1 MKVKQNTIAPASM
14 QSRPVSKSGYS
25 LGLGLGMGVTK
36 FSVAL
41 ALAGFSMGAMAQ
53 FEAPAD
59 GVYKDRIDW
68 GVMMDMSGP
77 ASASQSIWATGFQA
91 YMRKLNETGGVNGR
105 KINVLAEDSRF
116 NPAQDKI
123 NYEKL
128 AGQTPV
134 LGISGMG
141 SSSSQVSLAPTIR
154 AGKIPIVG
162 TYTSTK
168 PLSEPV
174 SALVYGGFCGYTQMA
189 QTGVGYYTEQLKLKA
204 PKVMVVSIESAGGTE
219 YAQMVAAAAA
229 KLGGTSTMV
238 TMKVTAADVTPQ
250 VLEIIAQKPDF
261 ITIYGVPN
269 TAILTMK
276 AMQQY
281 GLKIPA
287 FGISYLLSPQIY
299 AAMGPEAGANYN
311 VVSCFTPGGTD
322 QAPGN
327 REMVAAADKFNH
339 GAIKEDINYV
349 AGWAVGQMAAE
360 AIARTGAEPTRAKL
374 VESMNK
380 GFSVDT
386 KGLTAPITFTP
397 DNHTGPVAFRMLGY
411 DFGAKKYKP
420 YGDFSDY
427 TKYVK

>member
-1 MKVKQNTIAPASM
+1 MKFTQ
-14 QSRPVSKSGYS
+14 
-25 LGLGLGMGVTK
+25 TK
-36 FSVAL
+36 FCVAL
-41 ALAGFSMGAMAQ
+41 ALSGFSMGAMAQ
-53 FEAPAD
+53 FESPAD

-68 GVMMDMSGP
+68 GVMMDLSGP

-162 TYTSTK
+162 TYTTTK

-174 SALVYGGFCGYTQMA
+174 SPLVYGGFCGYPQMA
-189 QTGVGYYTEQLKLKA
+189 QTGVGYYAEQLKLKA
-204 PKVMVVSIESAGGTE
+204 PKVMVVSIESAGGVE

-229 KLGGTSTMV
+229 KLGGTSSLV
-238 TMKVTAADVTPQ
+238 TMKITAADVTPQ

-299 AAMGPEAGANYN
+299 AAMGPDAGANYN

-327 REMVAAADKFNH
+327 RDMVAAADKFNH

-360 AIARTGAEPTRAKL
+360 SIARTGAEPTRAKL

-386 KGLTAPITFTP
+386 KGLTAPMTFTP
-397 DNHTGPVAFRMLGY
+397 DNHTGPVAFRMIGY

-420 YGDFSDY
+420 FGEFSDY
-427 TKYVK
+427 VKYTR

>member
-1 MKVKQNTIAPASM
+1 MSM
-14 QSRPVSKSGYS
+14 
-25 LGLGLGMGVTK
+25 T
-36 FSVAL
+36 L
-41 ALAGFSMGAMAQ
+41 ALTGFSMGAMAQ
-53 FEAPAD
+53 FESAAD

-68 GVMMDMSGP
+68 GVMMDLSGP

-91 YMRKLNETGGVNGR
+91 YMRKLNEAGGVNGR
-105 KINVLAEDSRF
+105 KVNVLAEDSRF

-128 AGQTPV
+128 SGQTPV

-162 TYTSTK
+162 TYTTTK

-174 SALVYGGFCGYTQMA
+174 SPMVYGGFCGYPQMA
-189 QTGVGYYTEQLKLKA
+189 QTGVGYYAEQLKLKA
-204 PKVMVVSIESAGGTE
+204 PKVMVVSIESAGGVE

-229 KLGGTSTMV
+229 KLGGTSSLV
-238 TMKVTAADVTPQ
+238 TMKITAADVTPQ

-299 AAMGPEAGANYN
+299 AAIGPEAGANYN
-311 VVSCFTPGGTD
+311 VVTCFTPGGTD
-322 QAPGN
+322 QSPGN

-380 GFSVDT
+380 GFTVDT

-397 DNHTGPVAFRMLGY
+397 DNHTGPVAFRILGY

-420 YGDFSDY
+420 YGEFSDY
-427 TKYVK
+427 VKYTK

>member
-1 MKVKQNTIAPASM
+1 MMNSTPTRLAEKSIISGSHKT
-14 QSRPVSKSGYS
+14 SRR
-25 LGLGLGMGVTK
+25 VTRL
-36 FSVAL
+36 ATGL
-41 ALAGFSMGAMAQ
+41 ALAGLALAAAAQ
-53 FEAPAD
+53 SEAPAD

-68 GVMMDMSGP
+68 GVMMDLSGP
-77 ASASQSIWATGFQA
+77 ASASQGIWATGFQD
-91 YMRKLNETGGVNGR
+91 YMRRLNESGGVHGR

-128 AGQTPV
+128 SVQTPV
-134 LGISGMG
+134 LAISGMG

-154 AGKIPIVG
+154 GGKIPIVG

-174 SALVYGGFCGYTQMA
+174 SPLVYGGFCSYPQMA
-189 QTGVGYYTEQLKLKA
+189 QTGVGYYTEMLKLKA
-204 PKVMVVSIESAGGTE
+204 PKVMVVSIESAGGVE
-219 YAQMVAAAAA
+219 YAQMVQAAAA
-229 KLGGTSTMV
+229 KLGGSSTLV
-238 TMKVTAADVTPQ
+238 TMKITAADVTPQ

-276 AMQQY
+276 TMHQY

-287 FGISYLLSPQIY
+287 FGISYLLAPSIY
-299 AAMGPEAGANYN
+299 AAMGADAGANYN

-322 QAPGN
+322 QSAGS
-327 REMVAAADKFNH
+327 REMMAAADKY
-339 GAIKEDINYV
+339 GRSAVKEDINYV
-349 AGWAVGQMAAE
+349 AGWVVGQMAAE
-360 AIARTGAEPTRAKL
+360 ALAKAGPDPTRAKL

-380 GFSVDT
+380 GFTVDS
-386 KGLTAPITFTP
+386 KGLAAPITFTP
-397 DNHTGPVAFRMLGY
+397 DNHTGPAAFRMIGY

-420 YGDFSDY
+420 QGEFADYLKY
-427 TKYVK
+427 TK

>member
-1 MKVKQNTIAPASM
+1 MKAEQKM
-14 QSRPVSKSGYS
+14 QTPSSGLS
-25 LGLGLGMGVTK
+25 ATARTMVAVALGG
-36 FSVAL
+36 VAL
-41 ALAGFSMGAMAQ
+41 AASA
-53 FEAPAD
+53 FEAPSD

-77 ASASQSIWATGFQA
+77 ASASQSVWANGFQA

-128 AGQTPV
+128 TGQTPV

-174 SALVYGGFCGYTQMA
+174 SPLVYGGFCGYPQMA

-204 PKVMVVSIESAGGTE
+204 PKVMVVSIESAGGVE

-229 KLGGTSTMV
+229 KLGGTSSLV
-238 TMKVTAADVTPQ
+238 TMKITAADVTPQ

-287 FGISYLLSPQIY
+287 FGISYLLAPQIY

-322 QAPGN
+322 QSAGS
-327 REMVAAADKFNH
+327 RDMMAAADKFNH

-349 AGWAVGQMAAE
+349 AGWVVGQIAAE
-360 AIARTGAEPTRAKL
+360 VIAKLGAEPTRAKL
-374 VESMNK
+374 VEFMSK
-380 GFSVDT
+380 GFTVDT
-386 KGLTAPITFTP
+386 KGLSAPITYTK
-397 DNHTGPVAFRMLGY
+397 DNHTGPVAFRMIGY
-411 DFGAKKYKP
+411 DFAAKKYKP
-420 YGDFSDY
+420 FGEFADYLKY
-427 TKYVK
+427 TK

>member
-1 MKVKQNTIAPASM
+1 MKTHQTDIAPTCA
-14 QSRPVSKSGYS
+14 PCGSKSVKLAAKAS
-25 LGLGLGMGVTK
+25 L
-36 FSVAL
+36 AL
-41 ALAGFSMGAMAQ
+41 ALASLATGAIAQ
-53 FEAPAD
+53 FESPAD

-77 ASASQSIWATGFQA
+77 ASASQSVWANGFQA
-91 YMRKLNETGGVNGR
+91 YMRKLNEAGGVNGR

-154 AGKIPIVG
+154 GGKIPIVG

-174 SALVYGGFCGYTQMA
+174 SPLVYGGFCGYPQMA

-204 PKVMVVSIESAGGTE
+204 PKVMVVSIESAGGVE

-229 KLGGTSTMV
+229 KLGGSSSLV

-299 AAMGPEAGANYN
+299 TAMGPEAGANYN

-322 QAPGN
+322 QTAAN
-327 REMVAAADKFNH
+327 REMTAAADKYNH

-360 AIARTGAEPTRAKL
+360 AVARTGAEPTRAKL
-374 VESMNK
+374 IESMNK
-380 GFSVDT
+380 GFTVDT
-386 KGLTAPITFTP
+386 KGLAAPITFTP
-397 DNHTGPVAFRMLGY
+397 DNKTGPVAFRMIGY

-420 YGDFSDY
+420 YGEFSDY

>member
-1 MKVKQNTIAPASM
+1 MKVSQTGCTP
-14 QSRPVSKSGYS
+14 KSGQRIFRTR
-25 LGLGLGMGVTK
+25 LGALAVK
-36 FSVAL
+36 FSFGAAMAGL
-41 ALAGFSMGAMAQ
+41 ATGVLAQ
-53 FEAPAD
+53 FESPSD

-68 GVMMDMSGP
+68 GVMMDLSGP
-77 ASASQSIWATGFQA
+77 ASASQGIWTNGFQA

-128 AGQTPV
+128 VGQTPV
-134 LGISGMG
+134 LAISGVG

-154 AGKIPIVG
+154 AGKVPIVG

-174 SALVYGGFCGYTQMA
+174 SPLVYGGFCGYPQMA
-189 QTGVGYYTEQLKLKA
+189 QTGVGYYAEQLKLKA
-204 PKVMVVSIESAGGTE
+204 PKVMVVSIESAGGVE

-229 KLGGTSTMV
+229 KLGGTSSLV
-238 TMKVTAADVTPQ
+238 TMKITAADVTPQ

-276 AMQQY
+276 TMHQY

-287 FGISYLLSPQIY
+287 FGISYLLAPQIY
-299 AAMGPEAGANYN
+299 AAMGPDAGANYN

-322 QAPGN
+322 QSPGS
-327 REMVAAADKFNH
+327 RDMTAAADKFNH

-349 AGWAVGQMAAE
+349 AGWVVAQMSAE
-360 AIARTGAEPTRAKL
+360 AIAKVGPEPTRAKL
-374 VESMNK
+374 IESMNK

-386 KGLTAPITFTP
+386 KGLAAPITFTT
-397 DNHTGPVAFRMLGY
+397 DNHTGPVAFRMIGY
-411 DFGAKKYKP
+411 DFAAKKYKP
-420 YGDFSDY
+420 YGEFADYLKY
-427 TKYVK
+427 TK

>member
-1 MKVKQNTIAPASM
+1 MKAIQAKHVPEHSLTRSAIRMTRLAAKMSM
-14 QSRPVSKSGYS
+14 
-25 LGLGLGMGVTK
+25 M
-36 FSVAL
+36 L
-41 ALAGFSMGAMAQ
+41 ALTGFSIGAMAQ
-53 FEAPAD
+53 FESAAD

-68 GVMMDMSGP
+68 GVMMDLSGP
-77 ASASQSIWATGFQA
+77 ASASQSVWASGFQA

-128 AGQTPV
+128 VGQTPV

-174 SALVYGGFCGYTQMA
+174 SPLVYGGFCGYPQMA

-204 PKVMVVSIESAGGTE
+204 PKVMVVSIESAGGVE
-219 YAQMVAAAAA
+219 YAQMIAAAAA
-229 KLGGTSTMV
+229 KLGGTSSLV
-238 TMKVTAADVTPQ
+238 TMKITAPDVTPQ

-287 FGISYLLSPQIY
+287 FGISYLLAPQIY
-299 AAMGPEAGANYN
+299 TAMGPEAGANYN

-322 QAPGN
+322 QTPGS
-327 REMVAAADKFNH
+327 REMMAAADKYNH

-349 AGWAVGQMAAE
+349 AGWVVGQMAAE

-380 GFSVDT
+380 GFTVDT
-386 KGLTAPITFTP
+386 KGLSAPITYTT
-397 DNHTGPVAFRMLGY
+397 DNHTGPVAFRMIGY
-411 DFGAKKYKP
+411 DFAAKKYKP
-420 YGDFSDY
+420 FGEFADYLKY
-427 TKYVK
+427 TK

>member
-1 MKVKQNTIAPASM
+1 MKAEQKM
-14 QSRPVSKSGYS
+14 QTPSTGLSATARTMVAVA
-25 LGLGLGMGVTK
+25 LGG
-36 FSVAL
+36 VAL
-41 ALAGFSMGAMAQ
+41 AASA
-53 FEAPAD
+53 FEAPGD

-77 ASASQSIWATGFQA
+77 ASASQSVWANGFQA

-128 AGQTPV
+128 TGQTPV

-174 SALVYGGFCGYTQMA
+174 SPLVYGGFCGYPQMA

-204 PKVMVVSIESAGGTE
+204 PKVMVVSIESAGGVE

-229 KLGGTSTMV
+229 KLGGTSSLV
-238 TMKVTAADVTPQ
+238 TMKITAADVTPQ

-287 FGISYLLSPQIY
+287 FGISYLLAPQIY

-322 QAPGN
+322 QSAGS
-327 REMVAAADKFNH
+327 RDMMAAADKFNH

-349 AGWAVGQMAAE
+349 AGWVVGQIAAE
-360 AIARTGAEPTRAKL
+360 VIAKLGAEPTRAKL
-374 VESMNK
+374 VESMSK
-380 GFSVDT
+380 GFTVDT
-386 KGLTAPITFTP
+386 KGLSAPITYTK
-397 DNHTGPVAFRMLGY
+397 DNHTGPVAFRMIGY
-411 DFGAKKYKP
+411 DFAAKKYKP
-420 YGDFSDY
+420 FGEFADYLKY
-427 TKYVK
+427 TK

>member
-1 MKVKQNTIAPASM
+1 MKTRQTGTAPSCPPSR
-14 QSRPVSKSGYS
+14 SRPGIFAAKAS
-25 LGLGLGMGVTK
+25 T
-36 FSVAL
+36 AL
-41 ALAGFSMGAMAQ
+41 ALAGLSMGAMAQ
-53 FEAPAD
+53 FESPAD

-77 ASASQSIWATGFQA
+77 ASASQSVWANGFQA

-128 AGQTPV
+128 VGQTPV
-134 LGISGMG
+134 LGISGVG

-154 AGKIPIVG
+154 AGKVPIVG

-174 SALVYGGFCGYTQMA
+174 SPLVYGGFCGYPQMA

-204 PKVMVVSIESAGGTE
+204 PKVMVVSIESAGGVE

-229 KLGGTSTMV
+229 KLGGTSSLV

-299 AAMGPEAGANYN
+299 TAMGPEAGANYN

-322 QAPGN
+322 QTPAN
-327 REMVAAADKFNH
+327 RDMTAAADKYNH

-349 AGWAVGQMAAE
+349 AGWTVGQMAAE
-360 AIARTGAEPTRAKL
+360 AIAKTGAEPTRAKL

-386 KGLTAPITFTP
+386 KGLAAPITFTP
-397 DNHTGPVAFRMLGY
+397 DNHTGPVAFRMIGY

-420 YGDFSDY
+420 YGEFSDY
-427 TKYVK
+427 LKYVK

>member
-1 MKVKQNTIAPASM
+1 MKAEQKM
-14 QSRPVSKSGYS
+14 QTPSSGLS
-25 LGLGLGMGVTK
+25 ATARTMVAVALGG
-36 FSVAL
+36 VAL
-41 ALAGFSMGAMAQ
+41 AASA
-53 FEAPAD
+53 FEAPSD

-77 ASASQSIWATGFQA
+77 ASASQSVWANGFQA

-128 AGQTPV
+128 TGQTPV

-174 SALVYGGFCGYTQMA
+174 SPLVYGGFCGYPQMA

-204 PKVMVVSIESAGGTE
+204 PKVMVVSIESAGGVE

-229 KLGGTSTMV
+229 KLGGTSSLV
-238 TMKVTAADVTPQ
+238 TMKITAADVTPQ

-287 FGISYLLSPQIY
+287 FGISYLLAPQIY

-322 QAPGN
+322 QSAGS
-327 REMVAAADKFNH
+327 RDMMATADKFNH

-349 AGWAVGQMAAE
+349 AGWVVGQIAAE
-360 AIARTGAEPTRAKL
+360 VIAKLGAEPTRAKL
-374 VESMNK
+374 VESMSK
-380 GFSVDT
+380 GFTVDT
-386 KGLTAPITFTP
+386 KGLSAPITYTK
-397 DNHTGPVAFRMLGY
+397 DNHTGPVAFRMIGY
-411 DFGAKKYKP
+411 DFAAKKYKP
-420 YGDFSDY
+420 FGEFADYLKY
-427 TKYVK
+427 TK

>member
-1 MKVKQNTIAPASM
+1 MKVSQSGCTPKGVQKTV
-14 QSRPVSKSGYS
+14 QSR
-25 LGLGLGMGVTK
+25 LGTLIAK
-36 FSVAL
+36 FSLAAAMAGIATGAL
-41 ALAGFSMGAMAQ
+41 AQ
-53 FEAPAD
+53 FESPAD

-68 GVMMDMSGP
+68 GVMMDLSGP
-77 ASASQSIWATGFQA
+77 ASASQGIWANGFQA

-128 AGQTPV
+128 VGQTPV
-134 LGISGMG
+134 LAISGMG

-154 AGKIPIVG
+154 AGKVPIVG

-174 SALVYGGFCGYTQMA
+174 SPLVYGGFCGYPQMA

-204 PKVMVVSIESAGGTE
+204 PKVMVVSIESAGGVE

-229 KLGGTSTMV
+229 KLGGTSSLV
-238 TMKVTAADVTPQ
+238 TMKITAADVTPQ

-287 FGISYLLSPQIY
+287 FGISYLLAPQIY
-299 AAMGPEAGANYN
+299 AAMGPDAGANYN

-322 QAPGN
+322 QSPGS
-327 REMVAAADKFNH
+327 RDMMAAADKYNH
-339 GAIKEDINYV
+339 SAIKEDINYV
-349 AGWAVGQMAAE
+349 AGWAVAQMSAE
-360 AIARTGAEPTRAKL
+360 AIAKTGPEPTRAKL
-374 VESMNK
+374 IESMNK
-380 GFSVDT
+380 GFTVDT
-386 KGLTAPITFTP
+386 KGLAAPITFTA
-397 DNHTGPVAFRMLGY
+397 DNHTGPVAFRMIGY
-411 DFGAKKYKP
+411 DFAAKKYKP
-420 YGDFSDY
+420 FGEFSDY
-427 TKYVK
+427 VKYVK

>member
-1 MKVKQNTIAPASM
+1 MKAEQKM
-14 QSRPVSKSGYS
+14 QTPSSGLS
-25 LGLGLGMGVTK
+25 ATARTMVAVALGG
-36 FSVAL
+36 VAL
-41 ALAGFSMGAMAQ
+41 AASA
-53 FEAPAD
+53 FEAPSD

-77 ASASQSIWATGFQA
+77 ASASQSVWANGFQA

-128 AGQTPV
+128 TGQTPV

-174 SALVYGGFCGYTQMA
+174 SPLVYGGFCGYPQMA

-204 PKVMVVSIESAGGTE
+204 PKVMVVSIESAGGVE

-229 KLGGTSTMV
+229 KLGGTSSLV
-238 TMKVTAADVTPQ
+238 TMKITAADVTPQ

-287 FGISYLLSPQIY
+287 FGISYLLAPQIY

-322 QAPGN
+322 QSAGS
-327 REMVAAADKFNH
+327 RDMMAAADKFNH

-349 AGWAVGQMAAE
+349 AGWVVGQIAAE
-360 AIARTGAEPTRAKL
+360 VIAKLGAEPTRAKL
-374 VESMNK
+374 VESMSK
-380 GFSVDT
+380 GFTVDT
-386 KGLTAPITFTP
+386 KGLSAPITYTK
-397 DNHTGPVAFRMLGY
+397 DNHTGPVAFRMIGY
-411 DFGAKKYKP
+411 DFAAKKYKP
-420 YGDFSDY
+420 FGEFADYLKY
-427 TKYVK
+427 TK

>member
-1 MKVKQNTIAPASM
+1 MKAEQKM
-14 QSRPVSKSGYS
+14 QTPSS
-25 LGLGLGMGVTK
+25 GLGATARTMVAVALGG
-36 FSVAL
+36 VAL
-41 ALAGFSMGAMAQ
+41 AASA
-53 FEAPAD
+53 FEAPSD

-77 ASASQSIWATGFQA
+77 ASASQSVWANGFQA

-128 AGQTPV
+128 TGQTPV

-168 PLSEPV
+168 PLSEPI
-174 SALVYGGFCGYTQMA
+174 SPLVYGGFCGYPQMA

-204 PKVMVVSIESAGGTE
+204 PKVMVVSIESAGGVE

-229 KLGGTSTMV
+229 KLGGTSSLV
-238 TMKVTAADVTPQ
+238 TMKITAADVTPQ

-287 FGISYLLSPQIY
+287 FGISYLLAPQIY

-322 QAPGN
+322 QSAGS
-327 REMVAAADKFNH
+327 RDMMAAADKFNH

-349 AGWAVGQMAAE
+349 AGWVVGQIAAE
-360 AIARTGAEPTRAKL
+360 VIAKLGAEPTRAKL
-374 VESMNK
+374 VESMSK
-380 GFSVDT
+380 GFTVDT
-386 KGLTAPITFTP
+386 KGLSAPITYIK
-397 DNHTGPVAFRMLGY
+397 DNHTGPVAFRMIGY
-411 DFGAKKYKP
+411 DFAAKKYKP
-420 YGDFSDY
+420 FGEFADYLKY
-427 TKYVK
+427 TK